1 MTTKMTHSTTVHLP
15 VELIF
20 KVWPA
25 MEIHGQMLPP
35 LVDIT
40 RVELTVIG
48 PSGKPRVIDI
58 TKTFDESEM
67 IGLEDDIIENYT
79 HETDR

>member
-1 MTTKMTHSTTVHLP
+1 MKKIHPTTVHLP

-20 KVWPA
+20 DVWPA
-25 MEIHGQMLPP
+25 MEVHGQLLPP

-48 PSGKPRVIDI
+48 PSGKPRIIDI
-58 TKTFDESEM
+58 TKTFGESE
-67 IGLEDDIIENYT
+67 IIALEDDIIENYDENYD
-79 HETDR
+79 ETN